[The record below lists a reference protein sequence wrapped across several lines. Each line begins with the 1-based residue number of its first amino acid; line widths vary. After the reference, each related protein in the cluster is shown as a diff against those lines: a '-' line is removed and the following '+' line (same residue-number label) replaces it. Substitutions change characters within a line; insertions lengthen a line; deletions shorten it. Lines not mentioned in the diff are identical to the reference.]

1 MNKSKD
7 TDYIEKTFRSN
18 SWKHFQIHADHRLR
32 AFQFYIT
39 ISTAL
44 LGAGL
49 LTSRFSESAPII
61 ITIGLF
67 VAFFS
72 FIFWRLDKR
81 TRTLVQNAE
90 RAIKFL
96 DNQYELEDIDGA
108 PHPLKLFERDDQI
121 MQEGFR
127 KRILSGQFSYSDCLG
142 LVFVIIG
149 SVGLFSALLAICEI
163 T

>member
-1 MNKSKD
+1 MNKSTD
-7 TDYIEKTFRSN
+7 TDYLERTFRSN

-44 LGAGL
+44 MGAGL
-49 LTSRFSESAPII
+49 LTSRSSENASIL

-96 DNQYELEDIDGA
+96 DNQYELEDVDAA
-108 PHPLKLFERDDQI
+108 PHPLKLFERDDHI
-121 MQEGFR
+121 MQESLC

-142 LVFVIIG
+142 LVFGIIG
-149 SVGLFSALLAICEI
+149 SIGLFSALLAIFGLA
-163 T
+163 